1 MSAPASRLFE
11 PVGGR
16 SLACF
21 RIAFGGVM
29 SLAMLR
35 FVLKGTAQGKFYRAV
50 WHFSYPGLE
59 WLKPLPRPGMEFLA
73 GALAVLA
80 LSLAAG
86 FRPGLSALL
95 FGLGFTWL
103 HLIDQTN
110 YLNHYYLVS
119 LVSLLLA
126 VLPSGAA
133 WSLDNRLA
141 GRPQNTLVP
150 FWSVAILRF
159 QLGCVYTFGGIAK
172 VGHDWLVRSEPVTAW
187 LRENR
192 HLPVLGP
199 LLQLPAAAPAVSWAG
214 LLFDLSIPW
223 LLLARRTRPYAY
235 GLVVVFHLLTHL
247 LFPIGIFPLLMI
259 VLTPVFFEPGW
270 PGRWRKDSAEAPAP
284 PEQPVRCSRF
294 VLAGLGLYAAV
305 QIFVPLRFL
314 LRPGNVLWTED
325 GIRFSWK
332 VMVAEKTGLAEF
344 TVTDRETGRSKKVAP
359 RAELTPEQVRYMA
372 IDPWMILQYARRI
385 GSRETAATGRLVS
398 VTVDS
403 WAALNGRPAE
413 PFVRP
418 DVDLMEITPDTPLE
432 RWLVHLKPLVP

>member
-1 MSAPASRLFE
+1 MSTPVSRLFE
-11 PVGGR
+11 PADGR
-16 SLACF
+16 SLAGF

-29 SLAMLR
+29 SLAMVR
-35 FVLKGTAQGKFYRAV
+35 FLIKGTAEGKFYRAV

-59 WLKPLPRPGMEFLA
+59 WLKPLPRPGMDILA
-73 GALAVLA
+73 GLLALLA
-80 LSLAAG
+80 LSLSAG
-86 FRPGLSALL
+86 FRPRISALL

-119 LVSLLLA
+119 LVALLLA
-126 VLPSGAA
+126 FLPSGAA
-133 WSLDNRLA
+133 WSIDNHLA
-141 GRPQNTLVP
+141 GRPQTGFVP

-172 VGHDWLVRSEPVTAW
+172 LGHDWLIRAEPVTAW

-199 LLQLPAAAPAVSWAG
+199 LLQTPGAAPAMSWAG
-214 LLFDLSIPW
+214 LLFDLSVPW
-223 LLLARRTRPYAY
+223 LLLARRTRPFAY

-259 VLTPVFFEPGW
+259 VLTPVFFEPDW
-270 PGRWRKDSAEAPAP
+270 PERWFRGASTASVPA
-284 PEQPVRCSRF
+284 EQPPRNSRF
-294 VLAGLGLYAAV
+294 ILAALGLYAAV
-305 QIFVPLRFL
+305 QILVPLRSL
-314 LRPGNVLWTED
+314 LRPGNVLWTEN

-344 TVTDRETGRSKKVAP
+344 TVTDRETGRAKTVNPA
-359 RAELTPEQVRYMA
+359 AELTPEQVRYMA
-372 IDPWMILQYARRI
+372 IDPWMILAYARHA
-385 GSRETAATGRLVS
+385 GAREAAATGHPVS

-403 WAALNGRPAE
+403 WAALNGRPAGR
-413 PFVRP
+413 FVRP
-418 DVDLMEITPDTPLE
+418 DVDLMEITPDTPLD
-432 RWLVHLKPLVP
+432 RWLVSLEPE